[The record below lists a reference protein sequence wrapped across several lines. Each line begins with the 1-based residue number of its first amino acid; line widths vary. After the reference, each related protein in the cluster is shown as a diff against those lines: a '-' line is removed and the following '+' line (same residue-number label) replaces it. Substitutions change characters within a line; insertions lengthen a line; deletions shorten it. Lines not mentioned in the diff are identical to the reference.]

1 MNAMFESIISN
12 QSNQQ
17 QFDIQVLSR
26 PESHENQS
34 SASEGNINGPW
45 VVILD
50 NFLNSTEAETLVQ
63 LGADV
68 GYERSTDVAGFG
80 DDGSSTDVVSRSRT
94 STNAWCNEERCTQD
108 PVVKAIQE
116 RMEQLTGIP
125 TSNSESLQL
134 LRYEPGQYYRTHH
147 DYIGYETK
155 RRQGVRIM
163 TIFLYLNDVKEGGET
178 YFPQLGL
185 SVQPKQG
192 RALVWPSVYD
202 ENPHAK
208 DPRTEHRAN
217 AVVAGIKY
225 GANAWLH
232 QRQYDPEC
240 NW

>member
-1 MNAMFESIISN
+1 
-12 QSNQQ
+12 
-17 QFDIQVLSR
+17 
-26 PESHENQS
+26 
-34 SASEGNINGPW
+34 
-45 VVILD
+45 
-50 NFLNSTEAETLVQ
+50 
-63 LGADV
+63 
-68 GYERSTDVAGFG
+68 
-80 DDGSSTDVVSRSRT
+80 
-94 STNAWCNEERCTQD
+94 
-108 PVVKAIQE
+108 
-116 RMEQLTGIP
+116 
-125 TSNSESLQL
+125 
-134 LRYEPGQYYRTHH
+134 
-147 DYIGYETK
+147 
-155 RRQGVRIM
+155 M